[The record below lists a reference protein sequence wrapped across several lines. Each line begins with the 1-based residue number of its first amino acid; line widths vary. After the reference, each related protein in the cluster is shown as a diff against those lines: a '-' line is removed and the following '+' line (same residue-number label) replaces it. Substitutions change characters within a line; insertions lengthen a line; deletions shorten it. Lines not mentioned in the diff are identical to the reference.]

1 MNIAVVD
8 GDINAPDAF
17 GLMNQMADS
26 NRYLR
31 LPKSAEE
38 LRR

>member
-1 MNIAVVD
+1 MNIAVID
-8 GDINAPDAF
+8 GEISAAEAYR
-17 GLMNQMADS
+17 LMRRMADS
-26 NRYLR
+26 DQYLR